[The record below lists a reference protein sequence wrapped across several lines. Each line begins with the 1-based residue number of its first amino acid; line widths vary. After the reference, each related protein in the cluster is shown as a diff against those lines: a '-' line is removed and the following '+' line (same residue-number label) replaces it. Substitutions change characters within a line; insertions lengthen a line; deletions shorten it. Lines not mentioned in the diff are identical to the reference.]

1 MGERKK
7 GESKTSAGCERKNFS
22 RYLIHNSS
30 LNSCNLSLLCVI
42 LKLLVQRNV
51 VWTGNLYWSVGHRH
65 LCHKRQPRQTLTS
78 SIYHI
83 TSCIHVTS
91 YFQSNV
97 QLSKYIQRA
106 EQNISMA
113 QKGLSSLYSSP
124 HASTEL
130 LPKGGLHFTALHSS
144 LIHLFVPKVLFF
156 AQHSRFSFLQS
167 SSSFEISPWNL
178 SLSVF
183 SVREKRR
190 LVTITCLDKNIQC
203 T

>member
-1 MGERKK
+1 M
-7 GESKTSAGCERKNFS
+7 
-22 RYLIHNSS
+22 
-30 LNSCNLSLLCVI
+30 NLKSLLV
-42 LKLLVQRNV
+42 L
-51 VWTGNLYWSVGHRH
+51 GHRH
-65 LCHKRQPRQTLTS
+65 LCHKRRPRQTLTS

-124 HASTEL
+124 HASTEH

-144 LIHLFVPKVLFF
+144 LIHLFVPQVLFF
-156 AQHSRFSFLQS
+156 AQHSPVSFLQS
-167 SSSFEISPWNL
+167 SSSFEIISWNL
-178 SLSVF
+178 SRVVF

-190 LVTITCLDKNIQC
+190 LDNSTCLDKNVLC
-203 T
+203 TEQQHLGGL

>member
-1 MGERKK
+1 M
-7 GESKTSAGCERKNFS
+7 
-22 RYLIHNSS
+22 
-30 LNSCNLSLLCVI
+30 NLKSLLA
-42 LKLLVQRNV
+42 L
-51 VWTGNLYWSVGHRH
+51 GHRH
-65 LCHKRQPRQTLTS
+65 LCHKRRPRQTLTS

-124 HASTEL
+124 HASTEH

-144 LIHLFVPKVLFF
+144 LIC
-156 AQHSRFSFLQS
+156 
-167 SSSFEISPWNL
+167 L
-178 SLSVF
+178 SHKYCSLHNTHQSVF
-183 SVREKRR
+183 SKVA
-190 LVTITCLDKNIQC
+190 LVLKLLLEICHAVFS
-203 T
+203 

>member
-1 MGERKK
+1 M
-7 GESKTSAGCERKNFS
+7 F
-22 RYLIHNSS
+22 LF
-30 LNSCNLSLLCVI
+30 VV
-42 LKLLVQRNV
+42 KLLIQHDV
-51 VWTGNLYWSVGHRH
+51 VWTWNHCWLLGHRH
-65 LCHKRQPRQTLTS
+65 LCHKRRPRQTLTS

-124 HASTEL
+124 HASTEH

-144 LIHLFVPKVLFF
+144 LIHLFVPQVLFF
-156 AQHSRFSFLQS
+156 AQHSPVSFLQS
-167 SSSFEISPWNL
+167 SSSFEIISLNFLTHCFL
-178 SLSVF
+178 SAW
-183 SVREKRR
+183 EAQ
-190 LVTITCLDKNIQC
+190 TGQ
-203 T
+203 

>member
-1 MGERKK
+1 M
-7 GESKTSAGCERKNFS
+7 
-22 RYLIHNSS
+22 
-30 LNSCNLSLLCVI
+30 NLKSLLA
-42 LKLLVQRNV
+42 L
-51 VWTGNLYWSVGHRH
+51 GHRH
-65 LCHKRQPRQTLTS
+65 LRHKRRPRQTLTS

-113 QKGLSSLYSSP
+113 QKGLSSLFSSP
-124 HASTEL
+124 HASTEH
-130 LPKGGLHFTALHSS
+130 LPKGGLHFTALHSFICLS
-144 LIHLFVPKVLFF
+144 HKYCSFHNTHQSVFSKVALVLKLFL
-156 AQHSRFSFLQS
+156 
-167 SSSFEISPWNL
+167 EICHAR
-178 SLSVF
+178 SVF

-190 LVTITCLDKNIQC
+190 LDNSTCLDKNVLC

>member
-1 MGERKK
+1 M
-7 GESKTSAGCERKNFS
+7 
-22 RYLIHNSS
+22 
-30 LNSCNLSLLCVI
+30 NLKSLLA
-42 LKLLVQRNV
+42 L
-51 VWTGNLYWSVGHRH
+51 GHRH
-65 LCHKRQPRQTLTS
+65 LRHKRRPRQTLTS

-113 QKGLSSLYSSP
+113 QKGLSSLFSSP
-124 HASTEL
+124 HASTEH

-144 LIHLFVPKVLFF
+144 LIHLFVPQVLFF
-156 AQHSRFSFLQS
+156 AQNSPVSFSKVALVLKLFL
-167 SSSFEISPWNL
+167 EICHA
-178 SLSVF
+178 VF
-183 SVREKRR
+183 SQCVLKRR
-190 LVTITCLDKNIQC
+190 LDNSTCLDKNVLC